1 MMKKLKASEIR
12 QKYLDFFVEKGHMV
26 EPSAPLVPID
36 DDTLLWINSGVATLK
51 KYFDGR
57 ETPKKPRIVNSQKAI
72 RTNDIE
78 NVGFTARH
86 HTFFEMLGNFSIGD
100 YFKQEAIEFAWEF
113 LTSDKWMGM
122 EPDKLY
128 VTIHP
133 EDMEAYNIWHKDI
146 GLEESRIIRIEG
158 NFWDIGE
165 GPSGPNTEIFY
176 DRGEAYGQ
184 DDPAEEMYP
193 GGENERYLEVWN
205 LVFSEFNHNK
215 DHSYTPL
222 PNKNI
227 DTGMGL
233 ERMAS
238 VSQNVRTNYETD
250 LFMPIMNEIE
260 KVSGKQYLVNNEQDV
275 AFKVIADHIRTIA
288 FAISDGALPANEGR
302 GYVLRRLLRRAV
314 RFSQTLGINEPFM
327 YKLVDIVAD
336 IMEPYYPNVKEKADF
351 IKRVIKSEE
360 ERFHETLEDG
370 LAILNELI
378 KKAKVT
384 TNEINGKDAFKLYD
398 TYGFPIE
405 LTEEIAVQAGL
416 KVDMTTFESEM
427 QQQRDRA
434 RQARQNSQSM
444 QVQSEVLKNIT
455 SASTFVGYDNA
466 TAQTTLTHLIYN
478 GEEVSQVEAGETV
491 YFMLTETPFYAVS
504 GGQVA
509 DTGIVY
515 NDNFEIA
522 VSEVTKAPNGQN
534 LHKGVV
540 QFGQVNVGATVSAEV
555 NQNDRRDIQ
564 KNHSATHLLHA
575 ALKSVLG
582 DHVNQAGSLVEADR
596 LRFDFSHFGPMTN
609 DEIDQVERLVNEEIW
624 KGIDV
629 NIQEMDIAS
638 AKEMGAM
645 ALFGEKYGDVVRV
658 VNMAPFSIE
667 LCGGIHV
674 RNTSEIGLFKIVS
687 ESGTGAG
694 VRRIEALTGK
704 AAFLYLE
711 DIQEKFN
718 TMKSQLKV
726 KSDDQVV
733 DKLTQLQDEEKA
745 LLKQLEQRDKEITSL
760 KMGNIEDQVEEIN
773 GYKVLVTEVDVPNA
787 KAIRSTMDDFKSK
800 LQDTIII
807 LASNVDDKVSMVAT
821 VPKSLTNNV
830 KAGDLIKQMAPIVGG
845 KGGGRP
851 DMAQGGGTQPENI
864 SKSLSFIKDYIKNL

>member
-1 MMKKLKASEIR
+1 MKNLKASEIR
-12 QKYLDFFVEKGHMV
+12 QKYLDFFVEKGHMI

-36 DDTLLWINSGVATLK
+36 DDSLLWINSGVATLK

-57 ETPKKPRIVNSQKAI
+57 ETPRKPRIVNSQKAI

-113 LTSDKWMGM
+113 LTSEKWMGM
-122 EPDKLY
+122 EPEKLY

-133 EDMEAYNIWHKDI
+133 EDTGAYKIWNEDI
-146 GLEESRIIRIEG
+146 GLDETRIIRIEG

-176 DRGEAYGQ
+176 DRGDEYGQ
-184 DDPAEEMYP
+184 NDPAEEMYP

-215 DHSYTPL
+215 DNTYTPL

-238 VSQNVRTNYETD
+238 ISQNVRTNYETD
-250 LFMPIMNEIE
+250 LFMPIINEVE
-260 KVSGKQYLVNNEQDV
+260 NVSGKKYLEVEEQDV

-288 FAISDGALPANEGR
+288 FAIADGALPANEGR

-314 RFSQTLGINEPFM
+314 RFSQSLGINEPFM
-327 YKLVDIVAD
+327 FKLVDIVAE

-360 ERFHETLEDG
+360 ERFHETLEEG
-370 LAILNELI
+370 LSILNQLI
-378 KKAKVT
+378 EKAKKD
-384 TNEINGKDAFKLYD
+384 NHEIKGEDAFKLYD
-398 TYGFPIE
+398 TYGFPVE
-405 LTEEIAVQAGL
+405 LTEELATQEGL
-416 KVDMTTFESEM
+416 SVDMTTFENEM

-434 RQARQNSQSM
+434 RQARQSSQSM
-444 QVQSEVLKNIT
+444 QIQSEVLKNIT
-455 SASTFVGYDNA
+455 DDSTFVGYE
-466 TAQTTLTHLIYN
+466 TTDYQSIITHLIYN
-478 GEEVSQVEAGETV
+478 GEEVESVEAGETV
-491 YFMLTETPFYAVS
+491 YFTLKATPFYAVS

-509 DTGIVY
+509 DEGTIG
-515 NDNFEIA
+515 NDKFEIA

-534 LHKGVV
+534 LHKGIV
-540 QFGQVNVGATVSAEV
+540 QYGQATVGAEV
-555 NQNDRRDIQ
+555 DASVNKEDRRAIQ

-575 ALKSVLG
+575 ALKEVLG

-596 LRFDFSHFGPMTN
+596 LRFDFSHFGPMTQ
-609 DEIDQVERLVNEEIW
+609 EELDQVERRVNEEIW
-624 KGIDV
+624 RGIDV
-629 NIQEMDIAS
+629 RIQEMGIDE
-638 AKEMGAM
+638 AKSMGAM
-645 ALFGEKYGDVVRV
+645 ALFGEKYGDIVRV

-674 RNTSEIGLFKIVS
+674 SNTAEIGLFKIVS

-704 AAFLYLE
+704 SAFLYLE
-711 DIQEKFN
+711 DIQSKFN
-718 TMKSQLKV
+718 TIKNHVKV
-726 KSDDQVV
+726 KSDEQVV
-733 DKLTQLQDEEKA
+733 GKVTQLQEEEKS
-745 LLKQLEQRDKEITSL
+745 LLKQLEQRNKEITSL
-760 KMGNIEDQVEEIN
+760 KMGNVEDQVEVIN
-773 GYKVLVTEVDVPNA
+773 DLKVLATEVEVPNA

-800 LQDTIII
+800 LQDTIIV
-807 LASNVDDKVSMVAT
+807 LASNVDGKVSIIAT
-821 VPKSLTNNV
+821 VPKSLTDQV
-830 KAGDLIKQMAPIVGG
+830 KAGDIIKNMAPIVGG

-864 SKSLSFIKDYIKNL
+864 TEALHFIKDYIKNL